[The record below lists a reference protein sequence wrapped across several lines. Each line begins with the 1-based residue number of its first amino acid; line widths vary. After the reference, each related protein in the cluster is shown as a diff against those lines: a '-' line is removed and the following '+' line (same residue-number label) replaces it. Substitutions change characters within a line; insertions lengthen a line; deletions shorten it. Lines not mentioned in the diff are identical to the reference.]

1 MNRIDLSTRYLGIG
15 LKHPIVASASPL
27 TGSIESLKRLEDG
40 GVAAVVLPS
49 LFEEQIEH
57 EEMATHN
64 LMLYGSEL
72 SPEASGFF
80 PEQPQYTTGPDRYLT
95 LIADAKQALAVP
107 VIASLNGYTPGGW
120 TSIAKQCEQAGADAI
135 ELNVY
140 FLATNLD
147 DSSAAV
153 EARYIDLV
161 KSVVGQVKIP
171 VAVKVAPYFSAMAN
185 MASRLAGA
193 GASGLVLFNRFLQP
207 DIELEELQ
215 VAPHLVLSTS
225 DELRL
230 ALRWPCSDRWCPYGG
245 RRAQAAS
252 GRRRLRD
259 AREQPAEERPGARWR
274 AGPRRRGVADGARL
288 RFGRADEGF
297 AEPAGLSRPGC
308 LRARQLHEGTQVVH
322 ERIRVK
328 AHPDGQFALRVNRR
342 STGCPIPPGGFNGPV
357 DQRRLHGM
365 RRLQAGLPERSDQ

>member
-1 MNRIDLSTRYLGIG
+1 MSIDLSTRYLGMA

-27 TGSIESLKRLEDG
+27 TGSIDSLKRLDDA

-57 EEMATHN
+57 DEMSTHN
-64 LMLYGSEL
+64 LMLYGAEL
-72 SPEASGFF
+72 SPEARGFF
-80 PEQPQYTTGPDRYLT
+80 PEQQHYNTGPDRYLT
-95 LIADAKQALAVP
+95 LIADARKALSVP

-120 TSIAKQCEQAGADAI
+120 TGMAKQLEQAGANAI

-140 FLATNLD
+140 FLATKLD
-147 DSSAAV
+147 DSSATV

-161 KSVVGQVKIP
+161 QSVARQVKIP

-185 MASRLAGA
+185 MASRLAQA

-230 ALRWPCSDRWCPYGG
+230 ALRWIAILRG
-245 RRAQAAS
+245 RVAAS
-252 GRRRLRD
+252 LAATGG
-259 AREQPAEERPGARWR
+259 AHTPADVLKLLLAGADCVML
-274 AGPRRRGVADGARL
+274 ASSLLQKGPSHVGTLVRGVADWLDEREYSSVEQMKGSLSQQACPDPDA
-288 RFGRADEGF
+288 FERANYM
-297 AEPAGLSRPGC
+297 
-308 LRARQLHEGTQVVH
+308 
-322 ERIRVK
+322 K
-328 AHPDGQFALRVNRR
+328 ALT
-342 STGCPIPPGGFNGPV
+342 SYTGEFV
-357 DQRRLHGM
+357 
-365 RRLQAGLPERSDQ
+365 